1 MGDGQVLLPACIL
14 AGSCVALIADMI
26 SQSFGG
32 TYLLPINSVTALVGG
47 PVILAVILNKR
58 SLSRDF

>member
-1 MGDGQVLLPACIL
+1 
-14 AGSCVALIADMI
+14 MI
-26 SQSFGG
+26 SQSFDG